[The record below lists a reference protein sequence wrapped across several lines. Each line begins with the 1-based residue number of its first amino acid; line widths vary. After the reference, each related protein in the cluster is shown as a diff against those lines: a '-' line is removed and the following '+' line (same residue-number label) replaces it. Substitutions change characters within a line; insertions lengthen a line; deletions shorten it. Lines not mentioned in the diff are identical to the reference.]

1 LFKSSKKL
9 GTMLL
14 LAILVISSILAG
26 CSNSNSGDGKSGGKT
41 ELTFMFRG
49 QPKELDAYKA
59 TVKKYEESHPNVK
72 VTVVSVAP
80 DQYDTKLKAAI
91 AGHKIPDV
99 FFYNPAQVKAY
110 VNSGILLDITK
121 YVEGSKD
128 VKLSDMW
135 EKGVNKYRYDG
146 KNLGEGAIYGLPKD
160 ISGFALGY
168 NKTMFEKAG
177 IPLPDKDKPYT
188 LDEFIN
194 VAKQLTKDTNSDG
207 KVDQYGTGF
216 NVQWSLQP
224 IVWSNGA
231 DFIDETHTKVTIDDP
246 NFVEAL
252 QWFADQQTKFK
263 VTPSISEAQ
272 TLDTY
277 QRWMKGQLAFFP
289 VGPWDMATYATLPFD
304 YDLIPWPVGSTGKT
318 AAWIGSLGIG
328 VASTTKNQ
336 KAAAELATYLSAD
349 QEGQKALVDAQIQLP
364 NSVKVA
370 EEWAANTS
378 TKPANKQEFLDIIN
392 ENGRSFP
399 GEFTYTSEWYD
410 EFFKNIQPVLD
421 GKKTAAQYVK
431 EEQPKM
437 QKLLDAAIEQE
448 KQSTKK

>member
-1 LFKSSKKL
+1 MFKASKKISIL
-9 GTMLL
+9 VL
-14 LAILVISSILAG
+14 LAIMVVSSVLAG
-26 CSNSNSGDGKSGGKT
+26 CGNKSASEGSSGKT

-49 QPKELDAYKA
+49 QPKELEAYKS

-135 EKGVNKYRYDG
+135 EKGINKYRFDG
-146 KNLGEGAIYGLPKD
+146 KELGQGAIYGLPKD

-188 LDEFIN
+188 LDQFID
-194 VAKQLTKDTNSDG
+194 VAKQLTKDTNGDG

-246 NFVEAL
+246 KFIEAL

-328 VASTTKNQ
+328 VGATTKNA

-349 QEGQKALVDAQIQLP
+349 QEGQQALVDAQIQLP

-370 EEWAANTS
+370 DEWAANTS
-378 TKPANKQEFLDIIN
+378 IKPANKQEFLDIIN
-392 ENGRSFP
+392 DYGRSFP

-437 QKLLDAAIEQE
+437 QKLLDAAIQQE
-448 KQSTKK
+448 KQSAKK